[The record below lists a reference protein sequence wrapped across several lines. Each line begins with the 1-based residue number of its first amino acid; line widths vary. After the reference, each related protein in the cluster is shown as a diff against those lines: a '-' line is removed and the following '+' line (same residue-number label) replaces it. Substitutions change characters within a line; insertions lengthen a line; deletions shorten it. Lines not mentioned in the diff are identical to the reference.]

1 MTTANDNKWC
11 EIFRA
16 GKYKGRD
23 GEDLTYTEA
32 DLDLIVKNFNE
43 AENPMVPNVVGHPED
58 NSPAYGWVESLKREG
73 KKLFA
78 TFKDVPAE
86 FMEAVNK
93 GLFKNRSIS
102 LYPNLMLRHVGWLG
116 AMPPKVKGMEPFCFK
131 DDVQLVTTI
140 EFSEFEDYKFET
152 ISRFFQNMRDFFIEK
167 FGLDKTNELITPY
180 GIDLIKK
187 IEDNPPKT
195 VPISAFSEGGKE
207 QELTNVTPP
216 APSDIPAQNTSE
228 FVSAAE
234 FAEMKKANNEK
245 DTKIQELEGQID
257 KINSDNRKK
266 EFTQFADELIAKG
279 NITPALKSF
288 VVDFQEICHNQNTFD
303 FAEGEEKSA
312 LKRFQDFCK
321 TLKKVNFAEITKKGN
336 VDTAPAVDFSDAN
349 SVKTAID
356 NLVNEAAKNGETLT
370 REAAL
375 TMLEGGSNV

>member
-1 MTTANDNKWC
+1 MTTDNDNKWC

-16 GKYKGRD
+16 GEYKGRD

-140 EFSEFEDYKFET
+140 VFSEFEDYKFET

-167 FGLDKTNELITPY
+167 FGLDKTNEIITPY

-187 IEDNPPKT
+187 IDVWRCFEH
-195 VPISAFSEGGKE
+195 
-207 QELTNVTPP
+207 L
-216 APSDIPAQNTSE
+216 
-228 FVSAAE
+228 
-234 FAEMKKANNEK
+234 
-245 DTKIQELEGQID
+245 
-257 KINSDNRKK
+257 
-266 EFTQFADELIAKG
+266 
-279 NITPALKSF
+279 
-288 VVDFQEICHNQNTFD
+288 
-303 FAEGEEKSA
+303 
-312 LKRFQDFCK
+312 
-321 TLKKVNFAEITKKGN
+321 
-336 VDTAPAVDFSDAN
+336 
-349 SVKTAID
+349 
-356 NLVNEAAKNGETLT
+356 
-370 REAAL
+370 
-375 TMLEGGSNV
+375 